1 MKFSL
6 KRVLATIGA
15 VALTFAGLAAA
26 GSPANAAPA
35 PYHAAY
41 ITLLTPTLDA
51 SNTSEAVANQ
61 AMANTWIDAGWFAS
75 GLKYQRSFA
84 PVGSTVVFTYH
95 VADKDGN
102 ALVGQSITL
111 RINKQYSTSQAA
123 VTVDGQNAK
132 AGTASADGLRVA
144 HITDANGNVSFTVI
158 NKDAPGT
165 VEHQPTSF
173 TDAPNIDL
181 DGLNDIHCQVLPFI
195 TGAQEKDD
203 HTVISEIH
211 YYDPASSD
219 PAPVTNPTIRLALPV
234 LSDTNSIHRTDLENL
249 FSVQN
254 TWYPTGIG
262 VRQAYLPTGST
273 NTLAYHVTDDN
284 GQPLRNAT
292 VKVHVNKAHSASNA
306 HMTDGTTP
314 TDATK
319 DNSANGNFD
328 QALWTGTTDGFGNV
342 FFSMHNTDSV
352 GEATPATLTTAVPTT
367 GTLLFSQL
375 YPEVT
380 AGADHADMT
389 EFHFFG
395 TFKAPT
401 RSVAASITGT
411 AKVGKVL
418 TAKNGTWA
426 GTAPI
431 AYTYKW
437 YRCTVVGK
445 TATTAAPASSAKCSV
460 IAGKTL
466 STYKLVAADKGKFVR
481 VLVTATNPAGTGLSL
496 SKSTAAKIG

>member
-26 GSPANAAPA
+26 SSPATAAPA
-35 PYHAAY
+35 PYKGAY
-41 ITLLTPTLDA
+41 ITLLTPKLDET
-51 SNTSEAVANQ
+51 NTSEAAMNQ
-61 AMANTWIDAGWFAS
+61 AMANTWIDATWFAT

-102 ALVGQSITL
+102 ALPGQSVTL

-132 AGTASADGLRVA
+132 PGTASADGLRVA

-165 VEHQPTSF
+165 VEHEPASF
-173 TDAPNIDL
+173 TDAPVISV
-181 DGLNDIHCQVLPFI
+181 DGLDDIHCQVLPYI

-211 YYDPASSD
+211 YYDPTSSD
-219 PAPVTNPTIRLALPV
+219 PAPVTNPTIRQTLPV
-234 LSDTNSIHRTDLENL
+234 LNDTNSIHRTDLENL

-254 TWYPTGIG
+254 NWYPSGIG

-284 GQPLRNAT
+284 GKPLRNAT

-328 QALWTGTTDGFGNV
+328 QALWIGTTDGFGNV
-342 FFSMHNTDSV
+342 FFDMHNTDTV
-352 GEATPATLTTAVPTT
+352 GEPAPERLITAVPAT
-367 GTLLFSQL
+367 GGVFSQL

-401 RSVAASITGT
+401 RSVAASISGT
-411 AKVGKVL
+411 AKVGKTL
-418 TAKNGTWA
+418 TAKKGTWA
-426 GTAPI
+426 GTATI

-437 YRCTVVGK
+437 YRCSVVGK
-445 TATTAAPASSAKCSV
+445 TVTTAAPASSAKCSV
-460 IAGKTL
+460 ITGKTL
-466 STYKLVAADKGKFVR
+466 PTYKLVAADKGKFVR

-496 SKSTAAKIG
+496 SKSTATKIG

>member
-6 KRVLATIGA
+6 KRSLATIGA
-15 VALTFAGLAAA
+15 VALTFAGLAAV

-35 PYHAAY
+35 PYHGAY
-41 ITLLTPTLDA
+41 ITLLTPTLDDT
-51 SNTSEAVANQ
+51 NTSEAGANQ

-102 ALVGQSITL
+102 ALAGQSITL
-111 RINKQYSTSQAA
+111 RVNKQYSTSQAA

-132 AGTASADGLRVA
+132 PGTASADGLRVA
-144 HITDANGNVSFTVI
+144 HITDAAGNVSFTVE
-158 NKDAPGT
+158 NKDAAGT
-165 VEHQPTSF
+165 VEQEPASF
-173 TDAPNIDL
+173 TDAPTISL
-181 DGLNDIHCQVLPFI
+181 DGLDDIHCQVLPYI

-219 PAPVTNPTIRLALPV
+219 PAPVTNPTIRQVLPV
-234 LSDTNSIHRTDLENL
+234 LNDTNSIHRADLENL

-284 GQPLRNAT
+284 GKPLRNAT

-314 TDATK
+314 TNSAK

-342 FFSMHNTDSV
+342 FFNMHNTDTV
-352 GEATPATLTTAVPTT
+352 GEAAPATLTTAVPLT
-367 GTLLFSQL
+367 GGVFSQL

-411 AKVGKVL
+411 AKVGKAL

-426 GTAPI
+426 GTATI

-437 YRCTVVGK
+437 YRCTVIGK
-445 TATTAAPASSAKCSV
+445 TATTAAPAASAKCVV
-460 IAGKTL
+460 IAGKTAQ
-466 STYKLVAADKGKFVR
+466 TYTLAAADKGKFVR
-481 VLVTATNPAGTGLSL
+481 VLVTATNPAGVGLSL
-496 SKSTAAKIG
+496 SKSTATKIG

>member
-26 GSPANAAPA
+26 GSPATAAPA

-284 GQPLRNAT
+284 GAPLRNARVT
-292 VKVHVNKAHSASNA
+292 LHVNKANSASNA
-306 HMTDGTTP
+306 HVTNGTTP
-314 TDATK
+314 TDSSK
-319 DNSANGNFD
+319 DDTNKGGSQD
-328 QALWTGTTDGFGNV
+328 QALWVGTTDGFGNV
-342 FFSMHNTDSV
+342 FFDMHNTDTV
-352 GEATPATLTTAVPTT
+352 GEAAPATLTTAVPAT
-367 GTLLFSQL
+367 GGVFSQI
-375 YPEVT
+375 YPVVT
-380 AGADHADMT
+380 AGADHADMV

-395 TFKAPT
+395 TTEAATLAKT
-401 RSVAASITGT
+401 GSTLGGSVLAGVGSLLVGAA
-411 AKVGKVL
+411 ALK
-418 TAKNGTWA
+418 
-426 GTAPI
+426 
-431 AYTYKW
+431 
-437 YRCTVVGK
+437 
-445 TATTAAPASSAKCSV
+445 
-460 IAGKTL
+460 L
-466 STYKLVAADKGKFVR
+466 STR
-481 VLVTATNPAGTGLSL
+481 RR
-496 SKSTAAKIG
+496 AK

>member
-1 MKFSL
+1 MKFNL
-6 KRVLATIGA
+6 KRSLATIGA
-15 VALTFAGLAAA
+15 VALTFAGLAAV
-26 GSPANAAPA
+26 GSPANATPA
-35 PYHAAY
+35 PYKGAY
-41 ITLLTPTLDA
+41 ITLLTPTLDDT
-51 SNTSEAVANQ
+51 NTSEAATNQ

-84 PVGSTVVFTYH
+84 PVGSNVTFTYH

-111 RINKQYSTSQAA
+111 RVNKQYSTSQAA

-132 AGTASADGLRVA
+132 PGTASADGLRVS
-144 HITDANGNVSFTVI
+144 HITDAQGNVSFTVED
-158 NKDAPGT
+158 KDAAGT
-165 VEHQPTSF
+165 VEHQPAHF
-173 TDAPNIDL
+173 TDAPVISL
-181 DGLNDIHCQVLPFI
+181 DGLDDIHCQVLPFI

-203 HTVISEIH
+203 HTVITEIH

-234 LSDTNSIHRTDLENL
+234 LNDTNSIHRTDLENL

-262 VRQAYLPTGST
+262 VRQAYLPTGSN
-273 NTLAYHVTDDN
+273 NTIAYHVTDDN
-284 GQPLRNAT
+284 GEALRNAT
-292 VKVHVNKAHSASNA
+292 VTLHVNKANSSSNA
-306 HMTDGTTP
+306 KITNGTTP
-314 TDATK
+314 TDSTK
-319 DNSANGNFD
+319 NNTNVAGSQD
-328 QALWTGTTDGFGNV
+328 QAVWTGTTDGFGNV
-342 FFSMHNTDSV
+342 FFTFHNTDTV
-352 GEATPATLTTAVPTT
+352 GEPAPATLTTAVPQT
-367 GTLLFSQL
+367 GGVFSQV

-418 TAKNGTWA
+418 TAKTGTWT

-437 YRCTVVGK
+437 YRCSVVAK
-445 TATTAAPASSAKCSV
+445 TTGTAAPTSAAKCTV
-460 IAGKTL
+460 IAGATT
-466 STYKLVAADKGKFVR
+466 STHKVVAADKGKFVR
-481 VLVTATNPAGTGLSL
+481 VLVTATNPAGTGFSL
-496 SKSTAAKIG
+496 SKSTATKIG

>member
-6 KRVLATIGA
+6 KRTLATIGA
-15 VALTFAGLAAA
+15 VALTFAGLAAV
-26 GSPANAAPA
+26 GSPATAAPA
-35 PYHAAY
+35 PYKGAF
-41 ITLLTPTLDA
+41 ITLLTPKLDET
-51 SNTSEAVANQ
+51 NTSEAGPNQ

-84 PVGSTVVFTYH
+84 PVGSSVTFTYH

-132 AGTASADGLRVA
+132 PGTASADGLRVA
-144 HITDANGNVSFTVI
+144 HITDAQGNVSFTVE
-158 NKDAPGT
+158 NKDAAGT
-165 VEHQPTSF
+165 VEQQPAHF
-173 TDAPNIDL
+173 TDAPTISL
-181 DGLNDIHCQVLPFI
+181 DGLDDIHCQVLPYI
-195 TGAQEKDD
+195 TGNQEKDD

-211 YYDPASSD
+211 YYDPASSA
-219 PAPVTNPTIRLALPV
+219 PAPVTNPTIRLVLPALTD
-234 LSDTNSIHRTDLENL
+234 SNSIHRTDLENL

-262 VRQAYLPTGST
+262 VRQAYLPTGSS

-284 GQPLRNAT
+284 GDSLRNAT
-292 VKVHVNKAHSASNA
+292 VTLHVNKANSSSNA
-306 HMTDGTTP
+306 KVTNGTTP
-314 TDATK
+314 TDSTK
-319 DNSANGNFD
+319 NNTNAAGSQD
-328 QALWTGTTDGFGNV
+328 QAVWTGTTDGFGNV
-342 FFSMHNTDSV
+342 FFTLRNLDTV
-352 GEATPATLTTAVPTT
+352 GEPVPATLTTAVPQT
-367 GTLLFSQL
+367 GAVFSQL

-401 RSVAASITGT
+401 RSVAASITGL

-418 TAKNGTWA
+418 TAKNGTWS
-426 GTAPI
+426 GTATI

-437 YRCTVVGK
+437 YRCTVIGK
-445 TATTAAPASSAKCSV
+445 TATIAAPASSAKCVV
-460 IAGKTL
+460 IAGATT
-466 STYKLVAADKGKFVR
+466 STHKVVAADKGKYLR
-481 VLVTATNPAGTGLSL
+481 VLVTATNPAGVGLSL
-496 SKSTAAKIG
+496 SKSTATKIG